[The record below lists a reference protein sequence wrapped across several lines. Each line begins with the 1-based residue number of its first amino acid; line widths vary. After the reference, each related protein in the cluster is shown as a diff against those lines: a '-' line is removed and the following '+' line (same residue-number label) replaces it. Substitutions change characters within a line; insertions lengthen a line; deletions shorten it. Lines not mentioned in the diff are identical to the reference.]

1 MLEKTPESPLESKEI
16 KPVNLKENQ
25 PWIFAGRT
33 DAKAETPVFWWSDAT
48 SWFIGKVPDAGK
60 DWGQKKKRASDDEMP
75 NHLSVMFVCNHV
87 RRETAA
93 KRSREALEENES
105 LLTPRTLIVAFSS
118 GTWAAVFWFSIPHDF
133 QVLGHK
139 NDSCVIRTT
148 HLTYNSKCKRKMEN
162 GSVFLYFF
170 KGFSNS
176 IWKNLQVFP
185 GVSVQ
190 NLPAV
195 QKTQVWSL
203 GWEDLLEREM
213 ASYCNILA
221 WEIPWTEEPGG
232 L

>member
-1 MLEKTPESPLESKEI
+1 MLLEKTPESPLDRKEI

-33 DAKAETPVFWWSDAT
+33 DAEAETPIFWSSDMN

-60 DWGQKKKRASDDEMP
+60 DWGQKKKRASEDEMP
-75 NHLSVMFVCNHV
+75 NLFSVMFVYNHF

-105 LLTPRTLIVAFSS
+105 LLTPRTLIVAFSF
-118 GTWAAVFWFSIPHDF
+118 GTWATIFWFLIPHDF

-139 NDSCVIRTT
+139 NDSYVIRTT
-148 HLTYNSKCKRKMEN
+148 HPIYSSKCKRKMEN

-176 IWKNLQVFP
+176 I
-185 GVSVQ
+185 
-190 NLPAV
+190 
-195 QKTQVWSL
+195 
-203 GWEDLLEREM
+203 
-213 ASYCNILA
+213 
-221 WEIPWTEEPGG
+221 
-232 L
+232 

>member
-1 MLEKTPESPLESKEI
+1 MLEKTPESPLDSEEI
-16 KPVNLKENQ
+16 KPVNLKETQ

-33 DAKAETPVFWWSDAT
+33 DAEADTETPVFWSSDAN

-75 NHLSVMFVCNHV
+75 NHLSVMFVCNYF

-105 LLTPRTLIVAFSS
+105 LTPRTLIVAFSF
-118 GTWAAVFWFSIPHDF
+118 GTWAAVFWFLIPHDF

-176 IWKNLQVFP
+176 IWKNL
-185 GVSVQ
+185 
-190 NLPAV
+190 
-195 QKTQVWSL
+195 
-203 GWEDLLEREM
+203 
-213 ASYCNILA
+213 
-221 WEIPWTEEPGG
+221 
-232 L
+232 

>member
-1 MLEKTPESPLESKEI
+1 MVLEKTPESPLESKEI

-33 DAKAETPVFWWSDAT
+33 DAKAETPVFWWSDAN

-118 GTWAAVFWFSIPHDF
+118 PNLL
-133 QVLGHK
+133 LGSEQEVK
-139 NDSCVIRTT
+139 
-148 HLTYNSKCKRKMEN
+148 
-162 GSVFLYFF
+162 LYT
-170 KGFSNS
+170 GN
-176 IWKNLQVFP
+176 WELV
-185 GVSVQ
+185 
-190 NLPAV
+190 ARA
-195 QKTQVWSL
+195 SL
-203 GWEDLLEREM
+203 HGCWY
-213 ASYCNILA
+213 SFC
-221 WEIPWTEEPGG
+221 
-232 L
+232 